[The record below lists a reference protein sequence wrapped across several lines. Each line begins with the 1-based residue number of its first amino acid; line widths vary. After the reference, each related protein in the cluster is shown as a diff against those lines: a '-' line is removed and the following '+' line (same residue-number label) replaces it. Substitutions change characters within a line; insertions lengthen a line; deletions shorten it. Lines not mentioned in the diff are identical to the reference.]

1 ERDNRV
7 YLAMIHRVLDTAG
20 FYYSY
25 SYDITHTKQ
34 RLHQLSTDNNGFY
47 QLPLFNRADERFVWN
62 SHLLREFVAQ
72 PELDQFCVPLLHGF
86 ISIKNITINGKLF
99 TFHLISRRSWHR
111 ADADIEQRTLRPTL
125 VDSQTSECWPQ
136 SVESPSLPTCLG
148 FFPGY
153 LPCIP
158 PPALHPRLRTPNI
171 IPCNNI
177 KKFYYYCAS
186 IVWRVWLLSA
196 ANVTANMNTCCPL
209 NGGVRYRECP
219 LREGRDGA
227 KHYQFIVSSLAVV
240 TMSISL
246 TYDVWYH
253 MIMITTVITK
263 ETSAINIMSISYMS
277 SNHEEY
283 SCNKDHTLE

>member
-1 ERDNRV
+1 MTNYDVIPFVKSTLHLTQSQERDNRV

-111 ADADIEQRTLRPTL
+111 AVCDTT
-125 VDSQTSECWPQ
+125 
-136 SVESPSLPTCLG
+136 
-148 FFPGY
+148 
-153 LPCIP
+153 
-158 PPALHPRLRTPNI
+158 
-171 IPCNNI
+171 
-177 KKFYYYCAS
+177 
-186 IVWRVWLLSA
+186 
-196 ANVTANMNTCCPL
+196 
-209 NGGVRYRECP
+209 NGVC
-219 LREGRDGA
+219 
-227 KHYQFIVSSLAVV
+227 HYWQPD
-240 TMSISL
+240 T
-246 TYDVWYH
+246 
-253 MIMITTVITK
+253 
-263 ETSAINIMSISYMS
+263 
-277 SNHEEY
+277 
-283 SCNKDHTLE
+283 